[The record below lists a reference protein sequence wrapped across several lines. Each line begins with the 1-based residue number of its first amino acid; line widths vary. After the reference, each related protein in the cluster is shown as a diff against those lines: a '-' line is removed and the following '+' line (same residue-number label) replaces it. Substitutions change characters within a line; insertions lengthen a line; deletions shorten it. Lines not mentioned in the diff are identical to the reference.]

1 MKQWRNSHYLE
12 GTGVKIA
19 TSPYWFWTSSNF
31 YVASVAVDSDHGDAV
46 AAVADSGHYC
56 CQDSSVVAT
65 SGSEVAASFA
75 RSAAADVAAAAAAGL
90 TNWH

>member
-1 MKQWRNSHYLE
+1 M
-12 GTGVKIA
+12 A
-19 TSPYWFWTSSNF
+19 TKTSNGSAPEAHAPF
-31 YVASVAVDSDHGDAV
+31 VVVVATVVYVASVAVDSDHGDAV

-75 RSAAADVAAAAAAGL
+75 RSAAADVAAAVDL